1 MRRQQVF
8 ANGLTRLEQICAH
21 RHRLHA
27 RALGGFGRRE
37 TLQIHQIEDFT
48 LSPRQTG
55 EELTD
60 DRRRALAIDATT
72 GIGRVDIGQGPSSGS
87 ERQPAA
93 PRARASQLSRG
104 AAMVAT
110 IWISLFLTDFGRQM
124 FSGGR
129 PVRGLETE
137 TIPLACL
144 SAKDAGEIVGP
155 YLRTPGSNFT
165 IRYIGESRMPAITLR
180 GTPHQIAMAR
190 GSISDFESR
199 GDPSCHAR
207 SMAAKLQELQDALR
221 KATEAEDGAPVPA
234 PSPEAARGKKK

>member
-1 MRRQQVF
+1 MTCQECLAELATGSLRDLRPDSAVAQH
-8 ANGLTRLEQICAH
+8 CATCPDCGPLATLL
-21 RHRLHA
+21 RDREYQAATVLNTLPPLSNPISVA
-27 RALGGFGRRE
+27 ETAALVA
-37 TLQIHQIEDFT
+37 
-48 LSPRQTG
+48 
-55 EELTD
+55 
-60 DRRRALAIDATT
+60 RRR
-72 GIGRVDIGQGPSSGS
+72 RVGKVVVF
-87 ERQPAA
+87 
-93 PRARASQLSRG
+93 LSG

-155 YLRTPGSNFT
+155 YLATPGGYFT
-165 IRYIGESRMPAITLR
+165 IHYIGESRMPAITLR

-190 GSISDFESR
+190 GSISDFESQ

-207 SMAAKLQELQDALR
+207 SMAAKLQELQDALQ
-221 KATEAEDGAPVPA
+221 KATEAEDAAPVPA
-234 PSPEAARGKKK
+234 PSPDAARGKKK